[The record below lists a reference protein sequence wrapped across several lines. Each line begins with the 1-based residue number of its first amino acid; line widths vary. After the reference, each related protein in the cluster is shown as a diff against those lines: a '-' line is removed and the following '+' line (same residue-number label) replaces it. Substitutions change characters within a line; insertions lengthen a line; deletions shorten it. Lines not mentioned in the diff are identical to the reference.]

1 MILFIKLIRL
11 NNWIKNLFIFIPIFF
26 AATILES
33 ENFIKTLFAFF
44 AFSIIT
50 SFVYIV
56 NDIFDIEFDK
66 EHLEK
71 RKRPI
76 PSGKI
81 SIKKAI
87 LIAIFLLSLGLS
99 VMYKISF
106 NVFIFSIIYVV
117 LNFGYSLKLKHI
129 PIIDFIVVSLGFVI
143 RILIGGDIGSVHLT
157 QWIILLVFLLS
168 LFISI
173 TKRRDD
179 VFQYENEKKINRKV
193 VDKYSV
199 EFMDKSITIISSV
212 LIVTYILFIT
222 SNDVIE
228 RYQSPKLYLTFLPV
242 LIGLLRYNQITY
254 VYNKS
259 GSPLKILYNDVF
271 LQIVILS
278 WLLMFGI
285 IIYF

>member
-1 MILFIKLIRL
+1 MMLYIKLIRF

-26 AATILES
+26 AATIFES
-33 ENFIKTLFAFF
+33 DNFINTLIAFF

-66 EHLEK
+66 QHLEK

-81 SIKKAI
+81 SIKKSI
-87 LIAIFLLSLGLS
+87 VIAIFLLFIGLS
-99 VMYKISF
+99 VMYQISF
-106 NVFIFSIIYVV
+106 NAFALSIIYVA
-117 LNFGYSLKLKHI
+117 LNFVYSLKLKHI
-129 PIIDFIVVSLGFVI
+129 PIIDFIIVSLGFVI

-168 LFISI
+168 LFISV

-179 VFQYENEKKINRKV
+179 VFQYENEQKMNRKV

-212 LIVTYILFIT
+212 LIVTYLLFIT

-228 RYQSPKLYLTFLPV
+228 RYQSPMLFLTFLPV

-254 VYNKS
+254 VYNRS
-259 GSPLKILYNDVF
+259 GSPLKILYNDLF

-278 WLLMFGI
+278 WLLMFGV